1 MKKAQLFAKLVL
13 FTVGIF
19 WTMFFLYVS
28 IISFDF
34 FRDIVYTYGE
44 IDMDN
49 WFMTV
54 MEVWYLVTC
63 LAIGIYSAK
72 KAFSVVAIWEKE
84 TDEPNGIE
92 EVDTGSN

>member
-19 WTMFFLYVS
+19 WTMFFLYMA

-44 IDMDN
+44 IEMDN
-49 WFMTV
+49 WFMNV

-63 LAIGIYSAK
+63 LSIGIYSAK
-72 KAFSVVAIWEKE
+72 KSFSAVMYRELDEVEDE
-84 TDEPNGIE
+84 TKNG
-92 EVDTGSN
+92 N